1 MFKMPN
7 IEVLPGGR
15 KVRALPSS
23 PEPEPEVKPKRKQ
36 ADKPETD
43 EAEPTDEE

>member
-15 KVRALPSS
+15 KVRALPSV
-23 PEPEPEVKPKRKQ
+23 PEPEPEAKPKRKQ
-36 ADKPETD
+36 AEQPETD
-43 EAEPTDEE
+43 EAESADEE